1 MDEKEL
7 TVMEERGG
15 NEMKTEEF
23 QYTYS
28 AEQQKEIADIRS
40 KYLPKEE
47 DKMEQLR
54 KLDQSV
60 TKKGTV
66 MALVV
71 GIVSAMLLG
80 IGMCC
85 CMVWDKVWFVPGILI
100 GLIGIAGII
109 AAYPIFTHITNKEK
123 ERLAPEILRLTE
135 ELMK

>member
-54 KLDQSV
+54 QLDQSV

-71 GIVSAMLLG
+71 GIASAMLLG